1 MIIFLNTTER
11 HGMTT
16 KQNEIAAAILEAARH
31 LGNGNA
37 ATNGVG
43 AIEGYA
49 IINKEGMENISA
61 ALNNIAEGMENISD
75 ALNNIAGA
83 IDRSDLERPT
93 LSVSYALV
101 DIANAIAGLTTD
113 ERR

>member
-1 MIIFLNTTER
+1 
-11 HGMTT
+11 MTT

-83 IDRSDLERPT
+83 IDRLERPT
-93 LSVSYALV
+93 LSVSYSLKDV
-101 DIANAIAGLTTD
+101 ANAIEGLSD
-113 ERR
+113 NERR

>member
-1 MIIFLNTTER
+1 
-11 HGMTT
+11 MTT

-37 ATNGVG
+37 ATNGIG

-49 IINKEGMENISA
+49 IINKEGMEDIAA
-61 ALNNIAEGMENISD
+61 ALNNIAE
-75 ALNNIAGA
+75 A
-83 IDRSDLERPT
+83 IDRLERPT
-93 LSVSYALV
+93 LSVSYSLKDV
-101 DIANAIAGLTTD
+101 ANAIEGLTTD